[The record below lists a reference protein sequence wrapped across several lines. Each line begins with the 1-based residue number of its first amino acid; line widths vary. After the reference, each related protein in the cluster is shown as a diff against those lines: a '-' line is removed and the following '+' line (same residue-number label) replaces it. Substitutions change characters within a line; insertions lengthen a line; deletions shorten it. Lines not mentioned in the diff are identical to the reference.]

1 MTSTITYAG
10 PPAAP
15 FGSIGHGPVSLKP
28 SEVAAARRMVAKYV
42 PESDEIELR
51 RMLGIHHD

>member
-1 MTSTITYAG
+1 MTNVMGYAG

-15 FGSIGHGPVSLKP
+15 FGSIGHGPMSLKP

-42 PESDEIELR
+42 PESDEVELR

>member
-1 MTSTITYAG
+1 MTNVIGYAG
-10 PPAAP
+10 PPAAT
-15 FGSIGHGPVSLKP
+15 FGSLGHGPVSLKP

-42 PESDEIELR
+42 PESDEVELR

>member
-1 MTSTITYAG
+1 MTNVIGYAG
-10 PPAAP
+10 PPSAT
-15 FGSIGHGPVSLKP
+15 FGSLGHGPVSLKP

-42 PESDEIELR
+42 PESDEVELR